1 METGGVLVFGCTD
14 TLATKGLGADER
26 VIAAQYVP
34 VRTVSVGAA
43 TGNVESHV
51 EITGITTSVP
61 LDEVGDALRSI
72 DCKVVKIGAL
82 FSEESI
88 KTVSDVLQ
96 QRPKLLS
103 IMDVEPF
110 FKTGLC
116 AEARAAHSAQE
127 GNTAIANHSLR
138 NRPRSQGTV
147 GRGWSCSGL
156 SQICAGRTDDGE
168 RLAKLGSR
176 IRDHKEGNPRG

>member
-14 TLATKGLGADER
+14 TLATKYVSSNIVLVLGIYANSQTNRGLGADER

-72 DCKVVKIGAL
+72 DCKVVKIG
-82 FSEESI
+82 
-88 KTVSDVLQ
+88 
-96 QRPKLLS
+96 
-103 IMDVEPF
+103 
-110 FKTGLC
+110 
-116 AEARAAHSAQE
+116 
-127 GNTAIANHSLR
+127 
-138 NRPRSQGTV
+138 
-147 GRGWSCSGL
+147 
-156 SQICAGRTDDGE
+156 
-168 RLAKLGSR
+168 
-176 IRDHKEGNPRG
+176 